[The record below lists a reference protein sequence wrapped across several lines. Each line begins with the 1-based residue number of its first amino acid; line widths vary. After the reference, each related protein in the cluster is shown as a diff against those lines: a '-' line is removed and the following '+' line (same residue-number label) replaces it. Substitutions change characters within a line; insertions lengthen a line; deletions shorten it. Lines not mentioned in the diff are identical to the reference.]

1 MKLTREI
8 TNVIENYNEIANKMN
23 EYLVREIIYEKKVK
37 EKFSLKCCDIK
48 SIRTFLYNTLN
59 LIASMGELSDFPEIV
74 EITKNLSCIMQY
86 NVKGSRFVS
95 LKTEVEMVKA
105 YLEIQR
111 IRFHDC
117 FSVEYEIERQIEQV
131 RIVKFILQ
139 PIVENIFEH
148 GFTMD
153 ENDNKIWIKAF
164 KCEDGIVILVKDNG
178 CGIDSEKREEL
189 NRNSLRENKKNFL
202 Y

>member
-1 MKLTREI
+1 
-8 TNVIENYNEIANKMN
+8 
-23 EYLVREIIYEKKVK
+23 
-37 EKFSLKCCDIK
+37 
-48 SIRTFLYNTLN
+48 
-59 LIASMGELSDFPEIV
+59 MGELSDFPEIV

-164 KCEDGIVILVKDNG
+164 KCERYCNTR
-178 CGIDSEKREEL
+178 KR
-189 NRNSLRENKKNFL
+189 
-202 Y
+202 